1 MILDLFL
8 IDLMQSG
15 QVSVPHEMVKFEH
28 DASKDTVILLESYHR
43 SDSLEMPGIAPNF
56 HAGAAIWAAK
66 YIFTTIQLLLLRN
79 IEVAEIDLYL
89 KDYDGEK
96 SSEASYSADL
106 TLRFLPDLL
115 KFGSGLSPA
124 DPLIAKLKST
134 AEKWPFS
141 SVGIEGLTSQADEN
155 ILAHPSLRVA
165 YIDRIIQKKDVTRL
179 QHTNEKNLLKEVL
192 GIHQA
197 KLWPDLS
204 LILNEETT

>member
-15 QVSVPHEMVKFEH
+15 QVTVPHEMVNFEQV
-28 DASKDTVILLESYHR
+28 DLKDSVVLLEAYHY
-43 SDSLEMPGIAPNF
+43 SDSLEMPGIVPNF
-56 HAGAAIWAAK
+56 HADAALWAAK

-79 IEVAEIDLYL
+79 IDGAEIDTYL
-89 KDYDGEK
+89 RDYGGER
-96 SSEASYSADL
+96 SAEAIYSADL

-124 DPLIAKLKST
+124 DPLIVKLKST
-134 AEKWPFS
+134 AERWPYS
-141 SVGIEGLTSQADEN
+141 SVGVEELTSQADEN
-155 ILAHPSLRVA
+155 ILAHPSLRIA
-165 YIDRIIQKKDVTRL
+165 YIDRIIQKKDVARL
-179 QHTNEKNLLKEVL
+179 RYTNEKNLLKEVL
-192 GIHQA
+192 GNHQA

>member
-15 QVSVPHEMVKFEH
+15 QVTVPHEMVNF
-28 DASKDTVILLESYHR
+28 DYVDSKDTAILLEAYHH
-43 SDSLEMPGIAPNF
+43 SDTLEMPGIAPNF
-56 HAGAAIWAAK
+56 HASAAIWAAK

-79 IEVAEIDLYL
+79 IDVAEIDLYL

-96 SSEASYSADL
+96 SSEAIYSADL

-124 DPLIAKLKST
+124 DPLIEKLKST

-141 SVGIEGLTSQADEN
+141 SVGIEAVTSQADDN
-155 ILAHPSLRVA
+155 IFLHPSLRIA
-165 YIDRIIQKKDVTRL
+165 YIDRIIQKKDLTRL
-179 QHTNEKNLLKEVL
+179 KYANEKNLLKEVL
-192 GIHQA
+192 GLHQA

-204 LILNEETT
+204 LILNEEMT